1 MAEGEAQILLVGA
14 ILAPGQRTVA
24 AALRVMG
31 RSDHLDYAR
40 YHEVLNRAVW
50 SPRQAARILLMLLL
64 QHLDQGDG
72 PLVFG
77 IDETLER
84 RRGPKIKSLGIYR
97 DAVRSSR
104 SHLVKASG
112 LRWISLMWLG
122 QIPWA
127 GRYWALP
134 FLTVLAPSERYH
146 RQRGRRHKKAHR
158 LGSADDPATA
168 PLAAPPPPGAGGR
181 QQLRRPGPAPLLPIV
196 GSTRYPHRPLAP
208 GRRPL

>member
-1 MAEGEAQILLVGA
+1 MLTLTDAILPVLHPFATLFRNPTWRKAQILLVGA

-24 AALRVMG
+24 AARRVMG

-112 LRWISLMWLG
+112 LRWVSLMWLG
-122 QIPWA
+122 HVPWA

-146 RQRGRRHKKAHR
+146 RQRGRRC
-158 LGSADDPATA
+158 AT
-168 PLAAPPPPGAGGR
+168 
-181 QQLRRPGPAPLLPIV
+181 
-196 GSTRYPHRPLAP
+196 
-208 GRRPL
+208 